1 MRSGQWSTA
10 QREWYVNEIVLLFP
24 GLPMPSALKKK
35 KMGEQASVSSLL
47 ERLNAEIDF
56 FFLQERQEG

>member
-1 MRSGQWSTA
+1 MVNSAKGMVCKWNRFAISGAANA
-10 QREWYVNEIVLLFP
+10 QCTE
-24 GLPMPSALKKK
+24 K

-56 FFLQERQEG
+56 FFFFCKNVKKDDA